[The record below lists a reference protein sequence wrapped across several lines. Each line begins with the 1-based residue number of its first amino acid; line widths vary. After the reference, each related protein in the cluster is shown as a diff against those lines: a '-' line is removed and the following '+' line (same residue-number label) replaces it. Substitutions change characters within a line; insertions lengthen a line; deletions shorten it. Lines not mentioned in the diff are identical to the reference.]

1 MTAWRRLPLRAR
13 LVVLF
18 SILLT
23 FALVAVGGLALT
35 LLKSS
40 LMREVDRQL
49 DSAAQGLVDAAFSD
63 AQGVG
68 GTTSSSLPTDYA
80 VVIATPDGQEV
91 KRCVR
96 NTCVVLSSPG
106 GAQAVAD
113 LGGPAVTGLDIDAVS
128 ARAGEPFAVGG
139 VDGTSWRVVVAPLT
153 NEYGTVTGTA
163 AVALP
168 LRAVNATM
176 GMMAGALIAVGAG
189 VLALTAVA
197 TYAVVRSSLRPLRRI
212 EATAASIAAGDLS
225 QRVDDAPAS
234 TEVGSLA
241 ASLNTMLGQV
251 ESSFTA
257 RQASENRM
265 KAFVGDASHELR
277 TPLATVTGY
286 TELYRLGGIPPAE
299 VPGVMARIEASSVRM
314 TALVTDLLS
323 LARLD
328 EGAPMTIEP
337 LDVRVHLE
345 DAARDL
351 RVLDPTRRVTVVAG
365 APDGAGGAGLRAV
378 AADDGALRQVLT
390 NLVGNANAYTPEGSP
405 VELVAVN
412 ADSDAGSGS
421 DSGDGVLLSV
431 VDHGP
436 GVPAQDRGRIF
447 ERFARLDAGRSR
459 DAGGSGLGLSI
470 VSAMATALGGWAR
483 CVETPGGGA
492 TMQVWLPAAEV
503 AAGEGV
509 EGAGEHVAGEF
520 GPVPR

>member
-189 VLALTAVA
+189 VLALTAIA

-225 QRVDDAPAS
+225 QRVDDAPTS

-257 RQASENRM
+257 RKASENRM

-365 APDGAGGAGLRAV
+365 APDGAGLRAV

-390 NLVGNANAYTPEGSP
+390 NLVGNAAAYTPDGSP
-405 VELVAVN
+405 VELVATE
-412 ADSDAGSGS
+412 SD
-421 DSGDGVLLSV
+421 DGVLLSV

-436 GVPAQDRGRIF
+436 GVPEEDRGRIF

-503 AAGEGV
+503 AGREGGGGD
-509 EGAGEHVAGEF
+509 EGAGQHVAGQF
-520 GPVPR
+520 GPAPR

>member
-1 MTAWRRLPLRAR
+1 MTAWRQLPLRAR

-40 LMREVDRQL
+40 LVREVDRQL
-49 DSAAQGLVDAAFSD
+49 GSAAQDIVTAAFSD
-63 AQGVG
+63 AQGLG
-68 GTTSSSLPTDYA
+68 SARNSTLPTDYA
-80 VVIATPDGQEV
+80 VVIATPDGEEV
-91 KRCVR
+91 QRCVR
-96 NTCVVLSSPG
+96 NDCVVLPSPG
-106 GAQAVAD
+106 GEAAAAE
-113 LGGPAVTGLDIDAVS
+113 LGGPTLAGLDVDAVS
-128 ARAGEPFAVGG
+128 ERAGKPFAVGG
-139 VDGTSWRVVVAPLT
+139 TDGVSWRVIVAPLT
-153 NEYGTVTGTA
+153 NDYGTVTGTA

-168 LRAVNATM
+168 LTAVNATM
-176 GMMAGALIAVGAG
+176 GMMAGALIAVGGG
-189 VLALTAVA
+189 VLALTAIA

-212 EATAASIAAGDLS
+212 EATAASIAAGDLTL
-225 QRVDDAPAS
+225 RVDEAPAS

-286 TELYRLGGIPPAE
+286 TELYRIGGIPADE

-365 APDGAGGAGLRAV
+365 SAGAGFGAGFGAGLRAV

-390 NLVGNANAYTPEGSP
+390 NLVGNAAAYTPEGSP
-405 VELVAVN
+405 VELVAT
-412 ADSDAGSGS
+412 DSE
-421 DSGDGVLLSV
+421 DGVLMSV

-436 GVPAQDRGRIF
+436 GVPAEDRTRIF

-470 VSAMATALGGWAR
+470 VSAMTTALGGWVR

-492 TMQVWLPAAEV
+492 TMQVWLPAVEV
-503 AAGEGV
+503 DDP
-509 EGAGEHVAGEF
+509 GAGADDGGAPAGQHVAGEF